1 MYSLLQVLLDLH
13 GGQGSQNGF
22 DNSGKRG
29 EIHFQDGENS
39 DRAVKVLSQM
49 SALLKSWVDEGAIK
63 VKNFFFSRFRL
74 SDCANPIRIVC
85 PVIRQLLQ
93 TPSPK

>member
-1 MYSLLQVLLDLH
+1 MH

-39 DRAVKVLSQM
+39 DRAVKGEKTCVLIKISGTQIGSPESSCLKCQM
-49 SALLKSWVDEGAIK
+49 IFSSRR
-63 VKNFFFSRFRL
+63 FFQKT
-74 SDCANPIRIVC
+74 N
-85 PVIRQLLQ
+85 
-93 TPSPK
+93 K

>member
-1 MYSLLQVLLDLH
+1 MKKDLKKTCTTFQALLDLH

-49 SALLKSWVDEGAIK
+49 SALVKSWVDEGSIK
-63 VKNFFFSRFRL
+63 VVNFQIMISKLRDTLGLRF
-74 SDCANPIRIVC
+74 
-85 PVIRQLLQ
+85 
-93 TPSPK
+93 TPSF

>member
-1 MYSLLQVLLDLH
+1 MH

-63 VKNFFFSRFRL
+63 VKNFCFFQDLDYQIVPYDMCKPHYDNLFRYKQT
-74 SDCANPIRIVC
+74 V
-85 PVIRQLLQ
+85 LLQ
-93 TPSPK
+93 TPFPK

>member
-1 MYSLLQVLLDLH
+1 MILKKVKKTLQALLDLH

-39 DRAVKVLSQM
+39 DRAVKVNGQM
-49 SALLKSWVDEGAIK
+49 SALLKSWVDEGVIK
-63 VKNFFFSRFRL
+63 VKKLYFFYFSDSQTIRL
-74 SDCANPIRIVC
+74 
-85 PVIRQLLQ
+85 
-93 TPSPK
+93 